1 MSRHARKSHPT
12 SFEEEKAAKLDKIR
26 EKKVV
31 STGKRVSLPPEA
43 SSDGNAMSPIMT
55 SRVRRYVARCLPP
68 FCRPKQLDG
77 HTITQRGSAH
87 RLDSTPNQDT
97 SFIFLPVN
105 KVRHYA
111 LVGVLDGH
119 GAKGDTVA
127 RLVSEYLERE
137 LVMSLPP
144 DLKTSRH
151 HECDQN
157 RPQVSVPEILEAAF
171 KEAVVGVSN
180 SACGADS
187 GSTATI
193 VVVHS
198 GQVTVAWTGD
208 SRAVITNGR
217 GAIRLTT
224 EMHRSTNRS
233 EAKRVLEA
241 GGRIKGGYVVDKG
254 GKLGVSVTRAIGD
267 MDLTHIGIISEPEI
281 RTLPFESVQGGAVII
296 ASDGLWDSSG
306 ISPDIVANTV
316 AQRHQKGRSA
326 RRACEDLLGLACGR
340 REAPNDDCTIACLLF
355 P

>member
-12 SFEEEKAAKLDKIR
+12 SFEEEKVVKLDKIR
-26 EKKVV
+26 ERKVV
-31 STGKRVSLPPEA
+31 PIGKSVSLSHEA
-43 SSDGNAMSPIMT
+43 SVDGNAMSPIMT

-68 FCRPKQLDG
+68 FCRPRQLDG
-77 HTITQRGSAH
+77 HTITRRGSAH
-87 RLDSTPNQDT
+87 RLDSTPNQDS
-97 SFIFLPVN
+97 SFILLPVN

-127 RLVSEYLERE
+127 RLVSEYLERA
-137 LVMSLPP
+137 LVTSLPP
-144 DLKTSRH
+144 DLKTSRSY
-151 HECDQN
+151 EWDQN
-157 RPQVSVPEILEAAF
+157 RLQIPVPEILEAAF
-171 KEAVVGVSN
+171 KEAVAGISH
-180 SACGADS
+180 SACGSDS
-187 GSTATI
+187 GSTATV

-217 GAIRLTT
+217 GAIRLAT
-224 EMHRSTNRS
+224 EMHRSTNPS

-241 GGRIKGGYVVDKG
+241 GGRIKDGYVIDKG
-254 GKLGVSVTRAIGD
+254 GKVGVSVTRAVGD

-306 ISPDIVANTV
+306 VSPDIVANTV

-326 RRACEDLLGLACGR
+326 RRACDDLLELACGR
-340 REAPNDDCTIACLLF
+340 HEAPNDDCTIACLLF